1 MDNFKIKELKLG
13 GGIVA
18 LSDMND
24 KSSGAPVSFSTA
36 ANKLGRVIVAPGDKN
51 TVAAAGTAGVVFDN
65 KTGSDMMP
73 HWRFTLSG
81 TGAPVAKIKN
91 LPGLNGDIG
100 INYIQILSNNE
111 SVFQLKQTGT
121 PLLINNN
128 PMAKFS
134 PSIIF
139 NGPDYF
145 NITGG
150 LNLSAPRMS
159 DMALELNYTLQNGA
173 LAMKLRNVK
182 TEFEGK
188 GFIHF
193 TAVEQGNDQSNIVI
207 NSSQVIINGEVEE
220 KPNRSFNPVPAVF
233 TASSGTMPGYK
244 VVLQKD
250 YVMQLT
256 SETKGSS
263 SSGYKL
269 TIAKGGME
277 VMGGDWSTL
286 TYEGLMAS
294 NSTVNKGIKD
304 TYTKF
309 NVLGDVSV
317 SADKVEMENAT
328 PFGKLTMIFDFPAKR
343 LIGKLDLDRVQL
355 GTNTIT
361 GTVETLF
368 DPAGFFVAG
377 GGTAEINIGNP
388 IADGTYNLGFMIGS
402 YPLKS
407 PNDDLWKIVT
417 AYKQPEVKND
427 CFVQKLDG
435 KLVGFYM
442 SVDRM
447 IFDVDYDFDFVIV
460 SGYVNGKALV
470 GVDMW
475 ANFSGQTSLGVA
487 VKVYAHAAA
496 GMSAITGTS
505 ISGEITALAAI
516 KLAYE
521 YNKFVVQGSIDM
533 SFAVSIKQW
542 PGISASASIGCSA
555 QGGTEGF
562 SFKLTSGGPINACY

>member
-1 MDNFKIKELKLG
+1 
-13 GGIVA
+13 
-18 LSDMND
+18 
-24 KSSGAPVSFSTA
+24 
-36 ANKLGRVIVAPGDKN
+36 
-51 TVAAAGTAGVVFDN
+51 
-65 KTGSDMMP
+65 
-73 HWRFTLSG
+73 
-81 TGAPVAKIKN
+81 
-91 LPGLNGDIG
+91 
-100 INYIQILSNNE
+100 
-111 SVFQLKQTGT
+111 
-121 PLLINNN
+121 
-128 PMAKFS
+128 
-134 PSIIF
+134 
-139 NGPDYF
+139 
-145 NITGG
+145 
-150 LNLSAPRMS
+150 
-159 DMALELNYTLQNGA
+159 
-173 LAMKLRNVK
+173 
-182 TEFEGK
+182 
-188 GFIHF
+188 
-193 TAVEQGNDQSNIVI
+193 
-207 NSSQVIINGEVEE
+207 VIIIGEVEE
-220 KPNRSFNPVPAVF
+220 KPNRSFNPVPAIF
-233 TASSGTMPGYK
+233 TATSGTTPGFK
-244 VVLQKD
+244 VVLPKD

-256 SETKGSS
+256 SEATGSS

-277 VMGGDWSTL
+277 VSGGDWSTL
-286 TYEGLMAS
+286 SYEGIMAS
-294 NSTVNKGIKD
+294 NSTDNKGIKD

-317 SADKVEMENAT
+317 SAEKVEMENAK
-328 PFGKLTMIFDFPAKR
+328 PFGKLIMIFDFPAKR
-343 LIGKLDLDRVQL
+343 LIGKLDLDHVHL

-368 DPAGFFVAG
+368 DPEGFFVAG
-377 GGTAEINIGNP
+377 GGSADINIGNP

-407 PNDDLWKIVT
+407 ANDDLWKIVT

-427 CFVQKLDG
+427 CFVQKLGG
-435 KLVGFYM
+435 KLTGFYM

-475 ANFSGQTSLGVA
+475 ANFSGATSLGVA

-533 SFAVSIKQW
+533 SFSVTIRQSLIATSVSK
-542 PGISASASIGCSA
+542 SVSIGCSA

-562 SFKLTSGGPINACY
+562 SFKLTSGEPINACY